1 MGVRE
6 NGIAAV
12 RQEGMSAALG
22 REIIGGTLRP
32 GEVLTLDALQERFG
46 VSRTVARDG
55 VKVLESLGLL
65 YSKRRIGLVV
75 TEPRLW
81 NVYAPSVIAWRLESE
96 GSRRAYVELSQ
107 LRIAVEPEAAEL
119 AAQHRTEDQ
128 AEEILALAAKMRRLG
143 EAGRLE
149 EFMLV
154 DVAFHRLLL
163 EAGGNSMFSALA
175 DVVAEVLT
183 GRTHHGLMPERPK
196 PEALDAH
203 DAVARG
209 VAQQDVR
216 TARVNMQFLVDEV
229 RSALEE

>member
-1 MGVRE
+1 
-6 NGIAAV
+6 
-12 RQEGMSAALG
+12 MSAALG
-22 REIIGGTLRP
+22 REIIGGLLLP
-32 GEVLTLDALQERFG
+32 GDALTLDGLQERFG

-65 YSKRRIGLVV
+65 YSKRRVGLVV
-75 TEPRLW
+75 THPAQW

-96 GSRRAYVELSQ
+96 DSRRAYVELSQ
-107 LRIAVEPEAAEL
+107 LRIAVEPEAASL

-128 AEEILALAAKMRRLG
+128 AEDILALASKMRRLG

-149 EFMLV
+149 DFMV
-154 DVAFHRLLL
+154 ADVAFHRVLL
-163 EAGGNSMFSALA
+163 EAGGNSMFSALG

-183 GRTHHGLMPERPK
+183 GRTHHGLMPSRPK
-196 PEALDAH
+196 AEALDAH

-209 VAQQDVR
+209 IAEQDIR

-229 RSALEE
+229 RTALEE